1 MGQMQTGC
9 LLEELTGLCN
19 GSKHTQLH
27 YQDAA
32 ELFPQHKA
40 ITYVI
45 LQECLVHTEDMKYSH
60 SCFLY
65 TAQLRWLQLELQQ
78 DLIFCQCRWFFT
90 LLQIGPQTR
99 LSFLSLR
106 SFYSGNSHSCYCN
119 QAWNPIGNRVSLA
132 SQQSCRFPRVTV
144 SVR

>member
-1 MGQMQTGC
+1 MQTCC

-19 GSKHTQLH
+19 GSKHTQLY

-32 ELFPQHKA
+32 ELFPQHEA

-78 DLIFCQCRWFFT
+78 DLIFCQCR
-90 LLQIGPQTR
+90 
-99 LSFLSLR
+99 
-106 SFYSGNSHSCYCN
+106 
-119 QAWNPIGNRVSLA
+119 
-132 SQQSCRFPRVTV
+132 
-144 SVR
+144 